1 MNEKYPRGNE
11 KKIEMFCMFS
21 LIKYLFSV
29 SFSNVVCG

>member
-1 MNEKYPRGNE
+1 MKSIGEEMK